1 MGLGLKTCSE
11 KGQLGGSNANV
22 YSKYIDTP
30 TLVSRFV
37 CIIIYSYVYMNM
49 SHSQHNH
56 GWGVAGHETCQ
67 RMNKTRTHQFHTGR
81 MEYGYVD
88 DVCFK

>member
-1 MGLGLKTCSE
+1 M
-11 KGQLGGSNANV
+11 
-22 YSKYIDTP
+22 
-30 TLVSRFV
+30 F
-37 CIIIYSYVYMNM
+37 MNM